1 MSGHSKWS
9 TIKHKKGKADS
20 QRSKIFTKLG
30 REISVAVKQGGGAD
44 PSMNSR
50 LRDVIAKCKAANMPN
65 DNIER
70 SIKKASGEDNSVNY
84 EEMVYEGY
92 GLGGVAV
99 IAEALSD
106 NRNRTAGEVRH
117 IFDKMGGSLGTT
129 GCVSYLFDK
138 KGVIAIE
145 KSDDVDE
152 EALLMAAL
160 DAGADDFNTD
170 DDDIYEIITT
180 PENFTDVSTALLDAG
195 YTFLVGE
202 VQMVPQTNVDV
213 PPENQEKVMKMLD
226 WLEDHDDINN
236 VYHNAVFDD
245 DEE

>member
-9 TIKHKKGKADS
+9 TIKHKKGKADAK
-20 QRSKIFTKLG
+20 RSKIFTKLG
-30 REISVAVKQGGGAD
+30 REISVAVKQGGGSD
-44 PSMNSR
+44 PTINNR

-70 SIKKASGEDNSVNY
+70 SIKKAAGEDSSVMY

-92 GLGGVAV
+92 GLSGVAV

-129 GCVSYLFDK
+129 GCVSYMFDK

-152 EALLMAAL
+152 ETLFMAAL
-160 DAGADDFNTD
+160 EAGADDINGD
-170 DDDIYEIITT
+170 DDDIYEITTT
-180 PENFTDVSTALLDAG
+180 PEAFTDVSTALMDAG
-195 YTFLVGE
+195 YTFLIGE
-202 VQMVPQTNVDV
+202 VQMVPQTTVDV
-213 PPENQEKVMKMLD
+213 PPENVEKVTKMLE

-236 VYHNAVFDD
+236 VYHNAELD